1 MSEDRETS
9 KPMTAKVGAP
19 AMTPDANPPPQ
30 RTEELDHARFI
41 AAMRESEAAVRN
53 GQVRD
58 IDPAFA
64 EIRGA
69 LGL

>member
-1 MSEDRETS
+1 MSEDREVS
-9 KPMTAKVGAP
+9 KPITAKDTAKVV
-19 AMTPDANPPPQ
+19 TPNANALPQ
-30 RTEELDHARFI
+30 RIEEAGHAHFI

-53 GQVRD
+53 GQVQD
-58 IDPAFA
+58 IDPAFS

>member
-1 MSEDRETS
+1 MSDES
-9 KPMTAKVGAP
+9 KIPKPITAKDTAKVV
-19 AMTPDANPPPQ
+19 TPNANALPQ
-30 RTEELDHARFI
+30 LIDEPGHAHFI

-53 GQVRD
+53 GQVQD
-58 IDPAFA
+58 IDPAFS

>member
-1 MSEDRETS
+1 MSEDREVS
-9 KPMTAKVGAP
+9 KPITAKDTAKVV
-19 AMTPDANPPPQ
+19 TPNANALP
-30 RTEELDHARFI
+30 RRIEESDHARFI

-53 GQVRD
+53 GQVQD
-58 IDPAFA
+58 IDRAFS